1 VTTTTTVAVPLIFF
15 SLWLGA
21 LIWMLASFEQS
32 PAHAGQPIQIQDVI
46 EVDGAHVRRI
56 YDPTVG
62 VACYVMRWPA
72 SAAPDLACVKVTTV
86 ETGK

>member
-1 VTTTTTVAVPLIFF
+1 MTTGQACF
-15 SLWLGA
+15 A
-21 LIWMLASFEQS
+21 LTLVWTLLFTFGLPARAEQP
-32 PAHAGQPIQIQDVI
+32 PAHAGQRIQIQDVI